1 MRPIIYSYISCLTC
15 LAAGWISPAVASSQ
29 SIWTADRHDKM
40 ISFEFLKPEFEKDGE
55 FSRSGSAYFLSVR
68 WPLSEKATF
77 TGEIPFSHG
86 SVDHTNWEKTS
97 ESAFGNP
104 YLGVEVRGEN
114 PNLFWEF
121 GLRPPMSPDDKD
133 IASFTGLF
141 SDFDRFAAFPP
152 DWLTIKAMVHLQHQN
167 AAGFSYRF
175 HFGPIFMKRTKSDPF
190 IDDQEL
196 LVAYSAHML
205 YRTEMVR
212 AGGGLTGIAILSEDD
227 LLLHGQATNQLGL
240 AVDIGSKSIRPGIL
254 LRIPLDLDLATFINF
269 VWGLN
274 LTILL

>member
-1 MRPIIYSYISCLTC
+1 
-15 LAAGWISPAVASSQ
+15 
-29 SIWTADRHDKM
+29 M
-40 ISFEFLKPEFEKDGE
+40 ISFEFLKPEFEEDGE
-55 FSRSGSAYFLSVR
+55 LVRSGSAFFLSVR
-68 WPLSEKATF
+68 WPISGKTNF
-77 TGEIPFSHG
+77 IGEIPFSHG
-86 SVDHTNWEKTS
+86 SMDPTYGEQSS
-97 ESAFGNP
+97 EDAVGNP
-104 YLGVEVRGEN
+104 YLGVEVRGGN
-114 PNLFWEF
+114 PYLFWEF
-121 GLRPPMSPDDKD
+121 GLRPPISPDGKE
-133 IASFTGLF
+133 IAAFTGLF

-152 DWLTIKAMVHLQHQN
+152 NWFTIKAMVHLQHQN

-196 LVAYSAHML
+196 LAGYSAHML

-240 AVDIGSKSIRPGIL
+240 AVDIGSKSIRPGIH
-254 LRIPLDLDLATFINF
+254 LRIPLDLDLATFTNF